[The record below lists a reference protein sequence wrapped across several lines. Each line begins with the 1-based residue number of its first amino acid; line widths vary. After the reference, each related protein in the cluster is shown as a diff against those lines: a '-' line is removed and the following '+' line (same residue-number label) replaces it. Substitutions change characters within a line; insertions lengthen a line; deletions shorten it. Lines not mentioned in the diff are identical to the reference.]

1 MCSEYSAVFD
11 RNLCELSWSNIK
23 LSPLVRRDMFLLWP
37 WHGYHYNMQYI
48 QTSSNYKYIPNENN
62 HVFLILKIATA
73 ELKQRELQLQ
83 CVQRDASLQTAT
95 SGAPLGRTKVLSHAE
110 SIPGK
115 LMKVGQTRG
124 AIYIYIFILYSII
137 YIYILLY
144 YIILYCIIL
153 CYI

>member
-1 MCSEYSAVFD
+1 
-11 RNLCELSWSNIK
+11 
-23 LSPLVRRDMFLLWP
+23 
-37 WHGYHYNMQYI
+37 MQYI

-124 AIYIYIFILYSII
+124 AIYIYLY
-137 YIYILLY
+137 YILLY
-144 YIILYCIIL
+144 IYYIYHYCDILL
-153 CYI
+153 

>member
-1 MCSEYSAVFD
+1 
-11 RNLCELSWSNIK
+11 
-23 LSPLVRRDMFLLWP
+23 
-37 WHGYHYNMQYI
+37 MQYI
-48 QTSSNYKYIPNENN
+48 QTSSHYKYIPNENN
-62 HVFLILKIATA
+62 NVFLILKIATA

-124 AIYIYIFILYSII
+124 AIYIYI
-137 YIYILLY
+137 LLY
-144 YIILYCIIL
+144 YIILYLYYIIVILYYIIL
-153 CYI
+153 YYIIIYIIIFILYIILYYIKLYIILYYIIL

>member
-1 MCSEYSAVFD
+1 
-11 RNLCELSWSNIK
+11 
-23 LSPLVRRDMFLLWP
+23 
-37 WHGYHYNMQYI
+37 MQYI

-124 AIYIYIFILYSII
+124 AIYIYLYYILL
-137 YIYILLY
+137 YIYILFYFILLY
-144 YIILYCIIL
+144 FIILNFIILY
-153 CYI
+153 